1 MADYSI
7 IRKSRNTL
15 SSFLH
20 VLMNIL
26 LGVGSISVTLISG
39 SWILGIILVLIS
51 KWRIFA
57 VRPRYWL
64 LNLKSSLVDLIVGA
78 SFVVLAYLSGTEILP
93 IHILLAAL
101 YTIWLIF
108 IKPKTKNP
116 YPLIQS
122 LFATFLGSTAALIAT
137 TSVDSIVFVLIE
149 FLIGYGASRHLFAQT
164 SEGSFTLV
172 TFACGLLYAELAWLC
187 STWSIIYSFGSTGS
201 IVPQFSI
208 ILTLSAFAFA
218 KAATSVLRHD
228 GEVRYKEVLP
238 PTAFSLI
245 LIAVI
250 VFAFSN
256 PIFNV

>member
-93 IHILLAAL
+93 IHILLAA
-101 YTIWLIF
+101 
-108 IKPKTKNP
+108 
-116 YPLIQS
+116 PLHHLADFHQTEDKES
-122 LFATFLGSTAALIAT
+122 LSSHPIPLCHLPRLDRCAH
-137 TSVDSIVFVLIE
+137 
-149 FLIGYGASRHLFAQT
+149 RHHF
-164 SEGSFTLV
+164 
-172 TFACGLLYAELAWLC
+172 C
-187 STWSIIYSFGSTGS
+187 
-201 IVPQFSI
+201 
-208 ILTLSAFAFA
+208 
-218 KAATSVLRHD
+218 
-228 GEVRYKEVLP
+228 
-238 PTAFSLI
+238 
-245 LIAVI
+245 
-250 VFAFSN
+250 
-256 PIFNV
+256 